1 MRHRSGGRFLI
12 PRPAI
17 QFVWVGRPT
26 PCLPMAAS
34 PPSSPSLM
42 DPKATS
48 CLLWVAGRT
57 EAPTPTALS
66 SSPSAPLELWRIGQ
80 LFPSLVCF
88 VAVFWSSD
96 GNRQSGFSL
105 IRCARSMLAWCI
117 WPSQVLLGI
126 SLILIFSWASSQ
138 GILHTSIALDTVK
151 TLGVSNLFEWP
162 APWDKVQDLERVS
175 EFWVEQ
181 RVSLW
186 QREAGGF
193 WLAQDSYSAGVWF
206 ADSFPFST

>member
-80 LFPSLVCF
+80 LFPSLV
-88 VAVFWSSD
+88 SSSSC
-96 GNRQSGFSL
+96 RAS
-105 IRCARSMLAWCI
+105 RPCAIATSSRTSSSTI
-117 WPSQVLLGI
+117 T
-126 SLILIFSWASSQ
+126 ASSRTSS
-138 GILHTSIALDTVK
+138 HTI
-151 TLGVSNLFEWP
+151 TLGSRTSSGTITPETKE
-162 APWDKVQDLERVS
+162 AP
-175 EFWVEQ
+175 
-181 RVSLW
+181 
-186 QREAGGF
+186 
-193 WLAQDSYSAGVWF
+193 
-206 ADSFPFST
+206 